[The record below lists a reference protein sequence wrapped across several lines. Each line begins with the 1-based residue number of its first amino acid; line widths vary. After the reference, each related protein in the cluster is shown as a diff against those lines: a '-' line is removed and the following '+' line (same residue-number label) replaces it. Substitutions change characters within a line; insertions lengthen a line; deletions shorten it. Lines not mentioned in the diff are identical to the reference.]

1 MNDLVPRSAN
11 SPQGNMQTPA
21 YLTMHYQESRLF
33 YWWYRIA
40 SPPRPSS
47 QASFKERELFRRGR
61 TGSQILLAL
70 YALLLISI
78 PAGITGRNTSL
89 ITIIIG
95 SMLALI
101 LATALN
107 RMGMVNAAGLMVVA
121 TAIAYPTLNIMT
133 TPGGLDMLILP
144 LFGLLILPLVCSVSF
159 LPEWWVFPV
168 VLTNC
173 LFTLYALLYAPQTG
187 ELTAVLQIDFAGI
200 ITPILLVQ
208 LVVAV
213 VAYLWVHGTVQAI
226 KRADRAEEIARLE
239 YDLALQAESA
249 AQEKQRLEASIRK
262 IVDVHTRVANG
273 DYSARVPLT
282 EDNVLW
288 QISGALNNLLTRVQ
302 RSRQEMAELEHVRI
316 LLHQVR
322 EENRRLT
329 RKLGESFR

>member
-1 MNDLVPRSAN
+1 MNDLISHSAN
-11 SPQGNMQTPA
+11 TPQGNMQTPA

-40 SPPRPSS
+40 SPLRPKS
-47 QASFKERELFRRGR
+47 QASFLERELFRRGR

-89 ITIIIG
+89 ITIIVG
-95 SMLALI
+95 SLLALI

-107 RMGMVNAAGLMVVA
+107 RMGMVNAAGLIVVA

-168 VLTNC
+168 VLINC

-302 RSRQEMAELEHVRI
+302 RSRQEMAELERVKI

-329 RKLGESFR
+329 RKLGESFH